1 MNPAVV
7 NSLISAGLMGL
18 GPGGALGGLGNAA
31 PVGAVETSGLTGMGV
46 RGLGASTVAALNSAF
61 GASPATGAPQ
71 SGGISTAPTLGGQAP
86 TAAAPG
92 AMGVPGAGLAVSP
105 RGNFGP
111 SNASPVG
118 SSIGQATVSSPS
130 GGPNAPSAMATNAG
144 EGGGGGVSGLA
155 SAAHAAAQ
163 QGTPAA
169 PSTVAQVQQSTPD
182 VGSIFDLIM
191 SLVSGGAGGPQLSN
205 LARNATQGG

>member
-7 NSLISAGLMGL
+7 NKIISAGLMGL
-18 GPGGALGGLGNAA
+18 GPGGVLGGLNSAA

-46 RGLGASTVAALNSAF
+46 RGVPASVVTAINSAF
-61 GASPATGAPQ
+61 GSSPATGAPQ

-86 TAAAPG
+86 TAATT
-92 AMGVPGAGLAVSP
+92 MGFPAAGLANTPGGGVA
-105 RGNFGP
+105 P
-111 SNASPVG
+111 SNAAPVG
-118 SSIGQATVSSPS
+118 STIGQATISSPS